1 MLQERGITKTAVRL
15 APTKPIAIASDSYHD
30 RSA

>member
-15 APTKPIAIASDSYHD
+15 APSKPVATASHRYHD
-30 RSA
+30 RST